1 MKKKQASTQRIV
13 LSSFS
18 RESQVSLR
26 KVGLASLPLLALFL
40 IFIFQAFMRNDLA
53 KGLDPVA
60 ILNRIAHSPLIEDAE
75 VLDSGV
81 SINDELDVLETE
93 MAVADLTETALD
105 ADLDLIDTVTYPRLL
120 SEKDADGDGIDDFTD
135 IMLGARAWV
144 ETEPFYDSTYYA
156 GGYPP
161 DEIGVCTDV
170 IWHAFFAAGYDFKAL
185 IDADIDANRE
195 VYQIEHRD
203 HNIDFRHT
211 GNVQIFFERFAEN
224 LTLDVTDTAA
234 WQAGDIVTYTGHIGI
249 VSDKR
254 NAEGVP
260 YIIHQ
265 TRVQE
270 NSYEIDRLV
279 DAEADDGGVI
289 TGHFRWHG

>member
-1 MKKKQASTQRIV
+1 MKTKQAPSQRNI
-13 LSSFS
+13 LSSFNQG
-18 RESQVSLR
+18 SQVPLGKISLI
-26 KVGLASLPLLALFL
+26 GLSLLALLL
-40 IFIFQAFMRNDLA
+40 IFFFQIFMRNDLA
-53 KGLDPVA
+53 KGLDPAALLSRLV
-60 ILNRIAHSPLIEDAE
+60 HYPLLEDAKD
-75 VLDSGV
+75 LDTTI
-81 SINDELDVLETE
+81 SIDDELAVLETD
-93 MAVADLTETALD
+93 MSTAEDSESALE
-105 ADLDLIDTVTYPRLL
+105 ADLDMIDAVEYPRLF

-195 VYQIEHRD
+195 IYQIEHRD

-211 GNVQIFFERFAEN
+211 GNVQIFFERFAES